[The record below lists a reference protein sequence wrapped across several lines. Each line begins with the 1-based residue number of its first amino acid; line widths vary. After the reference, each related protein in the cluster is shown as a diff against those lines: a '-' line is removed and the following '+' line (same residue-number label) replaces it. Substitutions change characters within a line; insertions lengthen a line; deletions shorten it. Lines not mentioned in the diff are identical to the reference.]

1 MTALLAIAAYAAAYG
16 VRLRALA
23 RRGRPVPAW
32 RIACLLCGLVLLA
45 LAVSGPVE
53 RLARSRFAGHMAEH
67 LVIGDL
73 APLLIVLGLT
83 GAVVA
88 PLLRIGPLDRL
99 RALSH
104 PAAAF
109 ALWAA
114 NLAVWHL
121 RFAYEG
127 ALHHDAV
134 HALQHACFL
143 VFGINLWMPLLGP
156 FPRPA
161 WFGTAAQLGYVVA
174 VRITGE
180 LLANLF
186 VWSGTVFYPFYG
198 RLPDQQD
205 AGAIMMIEQSVVMVA
220 LFGWLALRW
229 MREAGERQD
238 LAELAAARGA
248 PLDEERS
255 ARAVAAGRGEGLR
268 RRLEATVT
276 RPTSE
281 ARRGGDPGRASG
293 SSRSSSG

>member
-1 MTALLAIAAYAAAYG
+1 MTALLAIGAYAAAYG
-16 VRLRALA
+16 VRLRTLA

-32 RIACLLCGLVLLA
+32 RIGCLLCGLVLLA

-104 PAAAF
+104 PAVAF

-114 NLAVWHL
+114 NLAAWHL

-127 ALHHDAV
+127 ALHHDGV

-143 VFGINLWMPLLGP
+143 LFGINLWMPLLGP

-174 VRITGE
+174 VRVTGE

-198 RLPDQQD
+198 RLSDQEA
-205 AGAIMMIEQSVVMVA
+205 AGAVMMVEQSVVMVA

-229 MREAGERQD
+229 IREAGERQE
-238 LAELAAARGA
+238 LAELAAAQGA
-248 PLDEERS
+248 SLDRRRI

-268 RRLEATVT
+268 RRLEATVAG
-276 RPTSE
+276 PTSG
-281 ARRGGDPGRASG
+281 AQRGGDRGRD
-293 SSRSSSG
+293 